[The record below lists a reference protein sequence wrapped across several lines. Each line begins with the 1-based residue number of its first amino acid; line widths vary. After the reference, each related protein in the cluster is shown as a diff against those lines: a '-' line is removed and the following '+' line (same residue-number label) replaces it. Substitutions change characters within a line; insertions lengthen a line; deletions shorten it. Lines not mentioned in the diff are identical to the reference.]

1 MDNQAPRT
9 HFYHADANAVG
20 GRIER
25 PFDQIVPVQAA
36 LSLPA
41 SGGFASAR
49 SNNFNFQSLMSFRSA
64 ESKVAGSQSPR
75 NGAWT
80 TVVST
85 ALEGLNI
92 LNVVTAD
99 RVVAQISTEHPAEG
113 YTPKVSF
120 VGTQFMNLRISG
132 KEIDPMLNFGF
143 CDPGDGGD
151 YPGQPLIENGPF
163 LAKVDEQ
170 HRLMHAKKD
179 KEDLCWTRYRDLLLQ
194 RYPLPKT
201 DSNPEGAGNKKR
213 GMVLCSLVQELRGD
227 CPGKTFGHV
236 LVIPDFGKIS
246 FGELLVD
253 HNSFHLIMLR
263 LELGCP
269 VAGTVTAGDTRTNGS
284 SYP

>member
-9 HFYHADANAVG
+9 HFYDADANAIG

-25 PFDQIVPVQAA
+25 PFDQIVPVQAP

-41 SGGFASAR
+41 SGGFASTR
-49 SNNFNFQSLMSFRSA
+49 SNNFNFQGLMSFRSA

-85 ALEGLNI
+85 AIEGLNI

-113 YTPKVSF
+113 YVPKVSF
-120 VGTQFMNLRISG
+120 VGTQFVNLRISG
-132 KEIDPMLNFGF
+132 RVIDPVLDFGF
-143 CDPGDGGD
+143 CDPGDGRE
-151 YPGQPLIENGPF
+151 YPSQPCIENKSF
-163 LAKVDEQ
+163 LNKVDEQ
-170 HRLMHAKKD
+170 HRLMHAQQNEKD
-179 KEDLCWTRYRDLLLQ
+179 NRWTRYRDLLQQ
-194 RYPLPKT
+194 RYPPKT
-201 DSNPEGAGNKKR
+201 DSNPEGAGNQKR

-236 LVIPDFGKIS
+236 LVIPDFGRITL
-246 FGELLVD
+246 GELLVD

-263 LELGCP
+263 LDLGCP
-269 VAGTVTAGDTRTNGS
+269 VNGGVTGGDTRTNGS